1 MISPCEK
8 THFCEMFS
16 VTDAI
21 EMQFYE
27 KKNVKF
33 KVDLS
38 ICLYSSV
45 TTGGHWE
52 VAKDTRQREKDI
64 Y

>member
-1 MISPCEK
+1 MISPREN

-27 KKNVKF
+27 KKM
-33 KVDLS
+33 
-38 ICLYSSV
+38 
-45 TTGGHWE
+45 
-52 VAKDTRQREKDI
+52 
-64 Y
+64 